1 MRTPGSLLAVFAR
14 WLGLD
19 EAGAAQA
26 ARLALAAWLAFSIA
40 ALLHVQNAYW
50 AAMPIWVVA
59 QPSRG
64 LLLERALYRL
74 LGTLLGALAGFVV
87 LTQGSSLLQLTLL
100 AALIA
105 LCTGMT
111 HLLRG
116 TSAYAWLMAGMTA
129 AVVVIPSALSPQD
142 SWALALA
149 RVECTLIGVLAVT
162 LVLWLFTPKTRR
174 GDFYRRARALAA
186 DAVDFAGQSLTGNT
200 DPATELRILKALSD
214 IDGAARPI
222 SAGSLRGYRNLRH
235 IDQLLLASLNI
246 MTAGQAMGSHLHPE
260 AQAAAALASRL
271 QQVAERLR
279 SDEPADS
286 ILPAPPENLPP
297 RRLARLEQAL
307 EQLCQA
313 AAQLAPAASPGPGEA
328 NAAPALVP
336 DRDWRLA
343 LRSATTTGGAAL
355 ACAFLAQAYPSQATE
370 LAILGVCIFSMLLG
384 SMAQPQKHAPH
395 MLLGVLAGVTGAT
408 LYRFAV
414 QPHVDGMLELVL
426 TLLPFLLVG
435 GILRASRRFAVP
447 AIDANMCF
455 MLASQAGMPAVSS
468 DAIISSSV
476 ALLLGA
482 GLVGCG
488 FLLFPRTVQR
498 ALRLTTQAILGD
510 IQTLLRDTKAISR
523 ERWLALAGRR
533 ILRLLAHMGTD
544 THSGTTPP
552 AGLLTLLNLGQSI
565 IDLHHLG
572 QQPGHR
578 AIYQEAIARL
588 ADFERQPQATAEFLL
603 HLAED
608 SRDRWL
614 TVTLQ
619 TLAHA
624 LLASRSTLLAQ
635 RPGVNSVQ

>member
-1 MRTPGSLLAVFAR
+1 MLADFTR

-19 EAGAAQA
+19 QAGAAQA

-64 LLLERALYRL
+64 LLMERALYRL
-74 LGTLLGALAGFVV
+74 LGTLLGTLVGFVV
-87 LTQGSSLLQLTLL
+87 LMYDSIGLQLTLL
-100 AALIA
+100 AAVIA
-105 LCTGMT
+105 LSAGMT

-116 TSAYAWLMAGMTA
+116 ASAYAWLMAGMTA

-162 LVLWLFTPKTRR
+162 LVLWLSTPKARR
-174 GDFYRRARALAA
+174 GEFYRRARTLAA
-186 DAVDFAGQSLTGNT
+186 DAVAFAAQSMTGDT

-214 IDGAARPI
+214 IDAEARPV

-246 MTAGQAMGSHLHPE
+246 MAAGQAMSSHLRPE

-271 QQVAERLR
+271 HQVAERLR
-279 SDEPADS
+279 SDEPVDT
-286 ILPAPPENLPP
+286 ILPAPPHNLPP

-307 EQLCQA
+307 DQLCRT
-313 AAQLAPAASPGPGEA
+313 AAQLAPAASPLPADA
-328 NAAPALVP
+328 NALPALVP

-343 LRSATTTGGAAL
+343 LRTAATTGGAAL
-355 ACAFLAQAYPSQATE
+355 VCAFLAQAYPTQATE

-384 SMAQPQKHAPH
+384 SMAQPQKQVPQ
-395 MLLGVLAGVTGAT
+395 MLRGVLAGVAGAT
-408 LYRFAV
+408 LYRFTV
-414 QPHVDGMLELVL
+414 QPHVDGMLELIL

-435 GILRASRRFAVP
+435 GILRASQRFAVA

-455 MLASQAGMPAVSS
+455 MLASQAGMSAVSS
-468 DAIISSSV
+468 GAIISSSV
-476 ALLLGA
+476 ALMLGA
-482 GLVGCG
+482 FLVGSG
-488 FLLFPRTVQR
+488 FLLFPRTVKR
-498 ALRLTTQAILGD
+498 ALRLTTTAILGD
-510 IQTLLRDTKAISR
+510 IRVLLHDTNARSR

-533 ILRLLAHMGTD
+533 ILRMMAHMGTD
-544 THSGTTPP
+544 THSATTPP
-552 AGLLTLLNLGQSI
+552 AGLLALLNLGQSI
-565 IDLHHLG
+565 IDLHHLAK
-572 QQPGHR
+572 QPEHR

-588 ADFERQPQATAEFLL
+588 ADFERQPQATSEFLL
-603 HLAED
+603 RLSET

-614 TVTLQ
+614 SVTLQ
-619 TLAHA
+619 TLAYA
-624 LLASRSTLLAQ
+624 LLASRTTLLTTQ
-635 RPGVNSVQ
+635 RPGVSSA

>member
-1 MRTPGSLLAVFAR
+1 
-14 WLGLD
+14 
-19 EAGAAQA
+19 
-26 ARLALAAWLAFSIA
+26 
-40 ALLHVQNAYW
+40 
-50 AAMPIWVVA
+50 MPIWVVA

-74 LGTLLGALAGFVV
+74 LGTLLGALVGFVV
-87 LTQGSSLLQLTLL
+87 LTQDSALLQLILL
-100 AALIA
+100 AAVIA
-105 LCTGMT
+105 LCAGMP

-186 DAVDFAGQSLTGNT
+186 DAVDFAAQGLTGDT

-214 IDGAARPI
+214 IDGEARPI

-246 MTAGQAMGSHLHPE
+246 MAAGQAMGSHLRPE

-279 SDEPADS
+279 GDELADS
-286 ILPAPPENLPP
+286 ILPTPPNNLPP

-313 AAQLAPAASPGPGEA
+313 AAQLAPVASPGPGEA
-328 NAAPALVP
+328 AAPALVP

-343 LRSATTTGGAAL
+343 LRTAATSGSAAL

-384 SMAQPQKHAPH
+384 SMAQPQKQIPH

-414 QPHVDGMLELVL
+414 QPHVDGMLELML

-435 GILRASRRFAVP
+435 GILRASHRFAVQ

-455 MLASQAGMPAVSS
+455 MLASQASMPAASS
-468 DAIISSSV
+468 SAIISSSV

-482 GLVGCG
+482 SLVGSS
-488 FLLFPRTVQR
+488 FLLFPRTVQHT
-498 ALRLTTQAILGD
+498 LRLTAEAILGD
-510 IQTLLRDTKAISR
+510 FRTLLRDTNAFSR

-533 ILRLLAHMGTD
+533 ILRLMAHTQS
-544 THSGTTPP
+544 TTTPP
-552 AGLLTLLNLGQSI
+552 AGLLALLNLGQSI

-588 ADFERQPQATAEFLL
+588 TDFERQPQATAEFLL
-603 HLAED
+603 RLSED
-608 SRDRWL
+608 SHDRWL
-614 TVTLQ
+614 AVTLQ

-635 RPGVNSVQ
+635 RLGVSSA

>member
-1 MRTPGSLLAVFAR
+1 
-14 WLGLD
+14 
-19 EAGAAQA
+19 
-26 ARLALAAWLAFSIA
+26 
-40 ALLHVQNAYW
+40 
-50 AAMPIWVVA
+50 MPIWVVA

-74 LGTLLGALAGFVV
+74 LGTFLGALLGFAV
-87 LTQGSSLLQLTLL
+87 LIQDSPLLQLILL
-100 AALIA
+100 AAVIA
-105 LCTGMT
+105 LSAGMT

-116 TSAYAWLMAGMTA
+116 TSAYASLMAGMTA

-174 GDFYRRARALAA
+174 GGFYRRARYLAA
-186 DAVDFAGQSLTGNT
+186 DAVVFAAQSLAGDT
-200 DPATELRILKALSD
+200 DPTTELRILKALSD
-214 IDGAARPI
+214 IDGEARPI

-246 MTAGQAMGSHLHPE
+246 MAAGQAMGSHLRPE
-260 AQAAAALASRL
+260 AQAAAALARRL
-271 QQVAERLR
+271 QQVAVRLR

-286 ILPAPPENLPP
+286 ILPAPPDNLPP

-307 EQLCQA
+307 EQLCQV
-313 AAQLAPAASPGPGEA
+313 AAQLAPATSPRPGEA
-328 NAAPALVP
+328 NTVPVLVP

-343 LRSATTTGGAAL
+343 LRTAATTGGAAL
-355 ACAFLAQAYPSQATE
+355 ACAFLVQAYPTQATE

-384 SMAQPQKHAPH
+384 SMAQPQKQVPH
-395 MLLGVLAGVTGAT
+395 MLLGVLAGVAGAM

-414 QPHVDGMLELVL
+414 QPHVNGMLELML
-426 TLLPFLLVG
+426 TLLPFLLIG
-435 GILRASRRFAVP
+435 GILRASRRFAVA

-455 MLASQAGMPAVSS
+455 MLASQAGMPAASS
-468 DAIISSSV
+468 GEIISSSV

-482 GLVGCG
+482 GLVGSG

-498 ALRLTTQAILGD
+498 ALRLTTTTILGD
-510 IQTLLRDTKAISR
+510 IRALLNDTNTRSR

-533 ILRLLAHMGTD
+533 ILRLMAHMGSD
-544 THSGTTPP
+544 THSSTTPP
-552 AGLLTLLNLGQSI
+552 AGLLALLNLGQSI

-578 AIYQEAIARL
+578 AIYQEAITRL
-588 ADFERQPQATAEFLL
+588 ADFERQPQATAKFLL
-603 HLAED
+603 RLSAD

-614 TVTLQ
+614 SVTLQ
-619 TLAHA
+619 TLAYA
-624 LLASRSTLLAQ
+624 LLASRSTLQTQ
-635 RPGVNSVQ
+635 RSGVSSA